1 MNCNCTAGILEY
13 RKKMGAA
20 AWLYEAKLHG
30 DVEVE
35 VVVKFVRFQY
45 GRDPHECVAGKQ
57 LAPTRVTHSM
67 VGGVL
72 LSRRM

>member
-1 MNCNCTAGILEY
+1 MKPNF
-13 RKKMGAA
+13 M
-20 AWLYEAKLHG
+20 G

-45 GRDPHECVAGKQ
+45 GRGPHECLAGKQ
-57 LAPTRVTHSM
+57 LAPTRMTHSM